1 MTTVTAS
8 RRRRRG
14 WVVVIV
20 VVAVL
25 AALVVAAEFA
35 ARAVV
40 PQVIRSQLVSTLDLP
55 EDQPIDVDIPG
66 LLLPQLVVG
75 NIPVMS
81 LSADDVEVDG
91 ISGDVEVHIADAP
104 VRQGGDWS
112 SARAVIVMDEEQ
124 VRTILSRVDGFPVD
138 AFRLDPPEV
147 ALDTELD
154 VFGAAVPL
162 GVRLSA
168 AAEDGELVLS
178 PTTFRLGDV
187 DVSAEALRQQLGPL
201 VGSFAQSWP
210 VCLAQYLPRALTLTG
225 VAVEERGV
233 VATFEIDSAILRDET
248 AQQPG
253 SCSDAS

>member
-1 MTTVTAS
+1 MTTVTAP

-35 ARAVV
+35 ARAIV
-40 PQVIRSQLVSTLDLP
+40 PQVVRSQLIENLGLP
-55 EDQPIDVDIPG
+55 ADQAIDVEIPG
-66 LLLPQLVVG
+66 LVLPQLAVG
-75 NIPVMS
+75 SIAQMS
-81 LSADDVEVDG
+81 VSADDVEVEG
-91 ISGDVEVHIADAP
+91 ISGDVRVDIQDAP
-104 VRQGGDWS
+104 VRGGDWS
-112 SARAVIVMDEEQ
+112 SARAVVVLDEDQ

-138 AFRLDPPEV
+138 AFRLAPPEV
-147 ALDTELD
+147 ALDTELNL
-154 VFGAAVPL
+154 FGAAIPL

-168 AAEDGELVLS
+168 AADDGDLVLS

-187 DVSAEALRQQLGPL
+187 DVSADALREQVGPL

>member
-112 SARAVIVMDEEQ
+112 SARAVVVMDEEQ
-124 VRTILSRVDGFPVD
+124 VRTILSRVDGFPVA

>member
-1 MTTVTAS
+1 MTTVTAP

-35 ARAVV
+35 ARAIV
-40 PQVIRSQLVSTLDLP
+40 PQVVRSQLIENLGLP
-55 EDQPIDVDIPG
+55 ADQAIDVEIPG
-66 LLLPQLVVG
+66 LVLPQLAVG
-75 NIPVMS
+75 SIAQMS
-81 LSADDVEVDG
+81 VSADDVGVEG
-91 ISGDVEVHIADAP
+91 ISGDVRVDIQDAP
-104 VRQGGDWS
+104 VRGGDWS
-112 SARAVIVMDEEQ
+112 SARAVVLLDEDQ

-138 AFRLDPPEV
+138 AFRLAPPEV
-147 ALDTELD
+147 ALDTELNL
-154 VFGAAVPL
+154 FGAAIPL

-168 AAEDGELVLS
+168 AAEDGDLVLS

-187 DVSAEALRQQLGPL
+187 DVSADALREQVGPL

>member
-1 MTTVTAS
+1 MTTVTVP

-35 ARAVV
+35 ARAIV
-40 PQVIRSQLVSTLDLP
+40 PQVVRSQLIENLGLP
-55 EDQPIDVDIPG
+55 ADQAIDVEIPG
-66 LLLPQLVVG
+66 LVLPQLAVG
-75 NIPVMS
+75 SIAQMS
-81 LSADDVEVDG
+81 VSADDVDVEG
-91 ISGDVEVHIADAP
+91 ISGDVRVDIEDAP
-104 VRQGGDWS
+104 VRGGDWS
-112 SARAVIVMDEEQ
+112 SARAVVVLDEDQ

-138 AFRLDPPEV
+138 AFRLAPPEV
-147 ALDTELD
+147 ALDTELNL
-154 VFGAAVPL
+154 FGAAIPL

-168 AAEDGELVLS
+168 APEDGDLVLS

-187 DVSAEALRQQLGPL
+187 DVSADALREQVGPL

-233 VATFEIDSAILRDET
+233 VATFDIDSAILRDET

>member
-1 MTTVTAS
+1 MTTVTAP

-35 ARAVV
+35 ARAIV
-40 PQVIRSQLVSTLDLP
+40 PQVVRSQLIENLGLP
-55 EDQPIDVDIPG
+55 ADQAIDVEIPG
-66 LLLPQLVVG
+66 LVLPQLAVG
-75 NIPVMS
+75 SIAQMS
-81 LSADDVEVDG
+81 VSADDVEVER
-91 ISGDVEVHIADAP
+91 ISGDVRVDIQDAP
-104 VRQGGDWS
+104 VRGGDWS
-112 SARAVIVMDEEQ
+112 SARAVVLLDEDR

-138 AFRLDPPEV
+138 AFRLAPPEV
-147 ALDTELD
+147 ALDTELNL
-154 VFGAAVPL
+154 FGAAIPL

-168 AAEDGELVLS
+168 AAEDGDLVLS

-187 DVSAEALRQQLGPL
+187 DVSADALREQVGPL

>member
-1 MTTVTAS
+1 MTTVTAP

-35 ARAVV
+35 ARAIV
-40 PQVIRSQLVSTLDLP
+40 PQVVRSQLIQNLGLP
-55 EDQPIDVDIPG
+55 ADQAIDVEIPG
-66 LLLPQLVVG
+66 LVLPQLVVG

-91 ISGDVEVHIADAP
+91 LSGDVEVAIEDAP
-104 VRQGGDWS
+104 VRPSGDWS
-112 SARAVIVMDEEQ
+112 GARAVVVLDEDQ

-138 AFRLDPPEV
+138 AFRLAPPDV
-147 ALDTELD
+147 ALDTELNL
-154 VFGAAVPL
+154 FGAAIPL

-168 AAEDGELVLS
+168 AAEDGDLVLS

-187 DVSAEALRQQLGPL
+187 DVSADALREQVGPL

-233 VATFEIDSAILRDET
+233 VAAFEIDSAILRDET

-253 SCSDAS
+253 SCSKAS

>member
-1 MTTVTAS
+1 MTTVTAP

-35 ARAVV
+35 ARAIV
-40 PQVIRSQLVSTLDLP
+40 PQVVRSQLIENLGLP
-55 EDQPIDVDIPG
+55 ADQAIDVEIPG
-66 LLLPQLVVG
+66 LVLPQLAVG
-75 NIPVMS
+75 SIAQMS
-81 LSADDVEVDG
+81 VSADDVEVEG
-91 ISGDVEVHIADAP
+91 ISGDVRVDIQDAP
-104 VRQGGDWS
+104 VRGGDWS
-112 SARAVIVMDEEQ
+112 SARAVVLLDEDQ

-138 AFRLDPPEV
+138 AFHLAPPEV
-147 ALDTELD
+147 ALDTELNL
-154 VFGAAVPL
+154 FGAAIPL

-168 AAEDGELVLS
+168 AAEDGDLVLS
-178 PTTFRLGDV
+178 PMTFRLGDV
-187 DVSAEALRQQLGPL
+187 DVSADALREQVGPL

>member
-1 MTTVTAS
+1 MTTVTAP

-35 ARAVV
+35 ARAIV
-40 PQVIRSQLVSTLDLP
+40 PQVVRSQLIENLGLP
-55 EDQPIDVDIPG
+55 ADQAIDVEIPG
-66 LLLPQLVVG
+66 LVLPQLAVG
-75 NIPVMS
+75 SIAQMS
-81 LSADDVEVDG
+81 VSADDVDVEG
-91 ISGDVEVHIADAP
+91 ISGDVRVDIQDAP
-104 VRQGGDWS
+104 VRGGDWS
-112 SARAVIVMDEEQ
+112 SARAVVVLDEDQ

-138 AFRLDPPEV
+138 AFRLAPPGG
-147 ALDTELD
+147 ALDTELNL
-154 VFGAAVPL
+154 FGAAIPL

-168 AAEDGELVLS
+168 AAEDGDLVLS

-187 DVSAEALRQQLGPL
+187 DVSADALREQVGPL

-210 VCLAQYLPRALTLTG
+210 ACLAQYLPRALTLTG

-233 VATFEIDSAILRDET
+233 VATFDIDSAILRDET

>member
-1 MTTVTAS
+1 MTTVTAP

-35 ARAVV
+35 ARAIV
-40 PQVIRSQLVSTLDLP
+40 PQVVRSQLIESLGLP
-55 EDQPIDVDIPG
+55 ADQAIDVEIPG
-66 LLLPQLVVG
+66 LVLPQLAVG
-75 NIPVMS
+75 SIAQMS
-81 LSADDVEVDG
+81 VSADDVDVEG
-91 ISGDVEVHIADAP
+91 ISGDVRVDIQDAP
-104 VRQGGDWS
+104 VRGGDWS
-112 SARAVIVMDEEQ
+112 SARAVVVLDEDQ

-138 AFRLDPPEV
+138 AFRLAPPEV
-147 ALDTELD
+147 ALDTELNL
-154 VFGAAVPL
+154 FGAAIPL

-168 AAEDGELVLS
+168 AAEDGDLVLS

-187 DVSAEALRQQLGPL
+187 DVSADALREQVGPL

>member
-1 MTTVTAS
+1 MTTVTAP

-14 WVVVIV
+14 WVVVMV

-35 ARAVV
+35 ARAIV
-40 PQVIRSQLVSTLDLP
+40 PQVVRSQLIENLGLP
-55 EDQPIDVDIPG
+55 ADQAIDVEIPG
-66 LLLPQLVVG
+66 LVLPQLAVG
-75 NIPVMS
+75 SIAQMS
-81 LSADDVEVDG
+81 VSADDVDVEG
-91 ISGDVEVHIADAP
+91 ISGDVRVDIQDAP
-104 VRQGGDWS
+104 VRGGDWS
-112 SARAVIVMDEEQ
+112 SARAIVVLDEDQ

-138 AFRLDPPEV
+138 AFRLAPPEV
-147 ALDTELD
+147 ALDTELNL
-154 VFGAAVPL
+154 FGAAIPL

-168 AAEDGELVLS
+168 AAEDGDLVLS
-178 PTTFRLGDV
+178 PTTFRLCDV
-187 DVSAEALRQQLGPL
+187 DVSADALREQVGPL

-233 VATFEIDSAILRDET
+233 VATFDIDSAILRDET

>member
-1 MTTVTAS
+1 MTTVTAP

-35 ARAVV
+35 ARAIV
-40 PQVIRSQLVSTLDLP
+40 PQVVRSQLIENLGLP
-55 EDQPIDVDIPG
+55 ADQAIDVEIPG
-66 LLLPQLVVG
+66 LVLPQLAVG
-75 NIPVMS
+75 SIAQMS
-81 LSADDVEVDG
+81 VSADDVDVEG
-91 ISGDVEVHIADAP
+91 ISGDVRVDIQDAP
-104 VRQGGDWS
+104 VRGGDWS
-112 SARAVIVMDEEQ
+112 SARAVVVLDEDQ

-138 AFRLDPPEV
+138 AFRLAPPGV
-147 ALDTELD
+147 ALDTELNL
-154 VFGAAVPL
+154 FGAAIPL

-168 AAEDGELVLS
+168 AAEDGDLVLS

-187 DVSAEALRQQLGPL
+187 DVSADALREQVGPL

-233 VATFEIDSAILRDET
+233 VATFDIDSAILRDET

>member
-1 MTTVTAS
+1 MTTVTAP

-35 ARAVV
+35 ARAIV
-40 PQVIRSQLVSTLDLP
+40 PQVVRSQLIENLGLP
-55 EDQPIDVDIPG
+55 ADQAIDVEIPG
-66 LLLPQLVVG
+66 LILPQLAVG
-75 NIPVMS
+75 SIAQMS
-81 LSADDVEVDG
+81 VSADDVEVER
-91 ISGDVEVHIADAP
+91 ISGDVRVDIQDAP
-104 VRQGGDWS
+104 VRGGDWS
-112 SARAVIVMDEEQ
+112 SARAVVLLDEDQ

-138 AFRLDPPEV
+138 AFRLAPPEV
-147 ALDTELD
+147 ALDTELNL
-154 VFGAAVPL
+154 FGAAIPL

-168 AAEDGELVLS
+168 AAEDGDLVLS

-187 DVSAEALRQQLGPL
+187 DVSADALREQVGPL

>member
-1 MTTVTAS
+1 MTTVTAP

-20 VVAVL
+20 VVAVI

-35 ARAVV
+35 ARAIV
-40 PQVIRSQLVSTLDLP
+40 PQVVRSQLIENLGLP
-55 EDQPIDVDIPG
+55 ADQAIDVEIPG
-66 LLLPQLVVG
+66 LVLPQLAVG
-75 NIPVMS
+75 SIAQMS
-81 LSADDVEVDG
+81 VSADDVDVEG
-91 ISGDVEVHIADAP
+91 ISGDVRVDIQDAP
-104 VRQGGDWS
+104 VRGGDWS
-112 SARAVIVMDEEQ
+112 SARAVVVLDEDQ

-138 AFRLDPPEV
+138 AFRLAPPEV
-147 ALDTELD
+147 ALDTELNL
-154 VFGAAVPL
+154 FGAAIPL

-168 AAEDGELVLS
+168 AAEDGDLVLS

-187 DVSAEALRQQLGPL
+187 DVSADALREQVGPL

>member
-1 MTTVTAS
+1 MTTVTAP

-35 ARAVV
+35 ARTIVPKVV
-40 PQVIRSQLVSTLDLP
+40 RSQLIENLGLP
-55 EDQPIDVDIPG
+55 VDQAIDVEIPG
-66 LLLPQLVVG
+66 LVLPQLAVG
-75 NIPVMS
+75 SIAQMS
-81 LSADDVEVDG
+81 VSADDVDVEG
-91 ISGDVEVHIADAP
+91 ISGDVRVDIEDAP
-104 VRQGGDWS
+104 VRGGDWS
-112 SARAVIVMDEEQ
+112 SARAVVVLDEDQ
-124 VRTILSRVDGFPVD
+124 VRMILSRVDGFPVD
-138 AFRLDPPEV
+138 AFRLAPPEV
-147 ALDTELD
+147 ALDTELNL
-154 VFGAAVPL
+154 FGTAIPL

-168 AAEDGELVLS
+168 APEDGDLVLS

-187 DVSAEALRQQLGPL
+187 DVSADALREQVGPL

-233 VATFEIDSAILRDET
+233 VATFDIDSAILRDET

>member
-1 MTTVTAS
+1 MTTVTAP

-35 ARAVV
+35 ARAIV
-40 PQVIRSQLVSTLDLP
+40 PQVVRSQLIENLGLP
-55 EDQPIDVDIPG
+55 ADQAIDVEIPG
-66 LLLPQLVVG
+66 LVLPQLAVG
-75 NIPVMS
+75 SIAQMS
-81 LSADDVEVDG
+81 VSADDVDVEG
-91 ISGDVEVHIADAP
+91 ISGDVRVDIEDAP
-104 VRQGGDWS
+104 VRGGDWS
-112 SARAVIVMDEEQ
+112 SARAVFVLDEDQ

-138 AFRLDPPEV
+138 AFRLAPPEV
-147 ALDTELD
+147 ALDTELNL
-154 VFGAAVPL
+154 FEAAIPL

-168 AAEDGELVLS
+168 AAEDGDLVLS

-187 DVSAEALRQQLGPL
+187 DVSADALREQVGPL

-233 VATFEIDSAILRDET
+233 VATFDIDSAILRDET

>member
-1 MTTVTAS
+1 MTTVTAP

-35 ARAVV
+35 ARAIV
-40 PQVIRSQLVSTLDLP
+40 PQVVRSRLIENLGLP
-55 EDQPIDVDIPG
+55 ADQAIDVEIPG
-66 LLLPQLVVG
+66 LVLPQLAVG
-75 NIPVMS
+75 SIAQMS
-81 LSADDVEVDG
+81 VSADDVDVEG
-91 ISGDVEVHIADAP
+91 ISGDVRVDIEDAP
-104 VRQGGDWS
+104 VRGGDWS
-112 SARAVIVMDEEQ
+112 SARAVVVLDEDQ

-138 AFRLDPPEV
+138 AFRLAPPEV
-147 ALDTELD
+147 ALDTELNL
-154 VFGAAVPL
+154 FGAAIPL

-168 AAEDGELVLS
+168 AAEDGDLVLS

-187 DVSAEALRQQLGPL
+187 DVSADALREQVGPL

-233 VATFEIDSAILRDET
+233 VATFDIDSAILRDET

>member
-1 MTTVTAS
+1 MTTVTAP

-35 ARAVV
+35 ARAIV
-40 PQVIRSQLVSTLDLP
+40 PQVVRSQLIENLGLP
-55 EDQPIDVDIPG
+55 ADQAIDVEIPG
-66 LLLPQLVVG
+66 LVLPQLAVG
-75 NIPVMS
+75 SIAQMS
-81 LSADDVEVDG
+81 VSADDVEVEG
-91 ISGDVEVHIADAP
+91 ISGDVRVDIQDAP
-104 VRQGGDWS
+104 VRGGDWS
-112 SARAVIVMDEEQ
+112 SARAVVLLDEDQ

-138 AFRLDPPEV
+138 AFRLAPPEV
-147 ALDTELD
+147 ALDTELNL
-154 VFGAAVPL
+154 FGAAIPL

-168 AAEDGELVLS
+168 AAEDGDLVLS

-187 DVSAEALRQQLGPL
+187 DVSADALREQVGPL

>member
-1 MTTVTAS
+1 MTTVTAP

-14 WVVVIV
+14 WVVAIV

-35 ARAVV
+35 ARAIV
-40 PQVIRSQLVSTLDLP
+40 PQVVRSQLIENLGLP
-55 EDQPIDVDIPG
+55 ADQAIDVEIPG
-66 LLLPQLVVG
+66 LVLPQLAVG
-75 NIPVMS
+75 SIAQMS
-81 LSADDVEVDG
+81 VSADDVEVEG
-91 ISGDVEVHIADAP
+91 ISGDVRVDIQDAP
-104 VRQGGDWS
+104 VRGGDWS
-112 SARAVIVMDEEQ
+112 SARAVVLLDEDQ

-138 AFRLDPPEV
+138 AFRLAPPEV
-147 ALDTELD
+147 ALDTELNL
-154 VFGAAVPL
+154 FGAAIPL

-168 AAEDGELVLS
+168 AAEDGDLVLS

-187 DVSAEALRQQLGPL
+187 DVSADALREQVGPL

>member
-1 MTTVTAS
+1 MTTVTAP

-35 ARAVV
+35 ARAIV
-40 PQVIRSQLVSTLDLP
+40 PQVVRSRLIENLGLP
-55 EDQPIDVDIPG
+55 ADQAIDVEIPG
-66 LLLPQLVVG
+66 LVLPQLAVG
-75 NIPVMS
+75 SIAQMS
-81 LSADDVEVDG
+81 VSADDVDVEG
-91 ISGDVEVHIADAP
+91 ISGDVRVDIEDAP
-104 VRQGGDWS
+104 VRGGDWS
-112 SARAVIVMDEEQ
+112 SARAVVVLDQDQ

-138 AFRLDPPEV
+138 AFRLAPPEV
-147 ALDTELD
+147 ALDTELNL
-154 VFGAAVPL
+154 FGAAIPL

-168 AAEDGELVLS
+168 AAEDGDLVLS

-187 DVSAEALRQQLGPL
+187 DVSADALREQVGPL

-233 VATFEIDSAILRDET
+233 VATFDIDSAILRDET

>member
-1 MTTVTAS
+1 MTTVTAP

-35 ARAVV
+35 ARAIV
-40 PQVIRSQLVSTLDLP
+40 PQVVRSQLIENLGLP
-55 EDQPIDVDIPG
+55 ADQAIDVEIPG
-66 LLLPQLVVG
+66 LVLPQLAVG
-75 NIPVMS
+75 SIAQMS
-81 LSADDVEVDG
+81 VSADDVDVEG
-91 ISGDVEVHIADAP
+91 ISGDVRVDIQDAP
-104 VRQGGDWS
+104 VRGGDWS
-112 SARAVIVMDEEQ
+112 SARAVVVLDEDQ

-138 AFRLDPPEV
+138 AFRLAPPEV
-147 ALDTELD
+147 ALDTELNL
-154 VFGAAVPL
+154 FGAAIPL
-162 GVRLSA
+162 GVRLAA
-168 AAEDGELVLS
+168 AAEDGDLVLS

-187 DVSAEALRQQLGPL
+187 DVSADALREQVGPL

-210 VCLAQYLPRALTLTG
+210 VCLAQYLPRALTLTA

>member
-1 MTTVTAS
+1 MTTVTAP

-35 ARAVV
+35 ARAIV
-40 PQVIRSQLVSTLDLP
+40 PQVVRSQLIENLGLP
-55 EDQPIDVDIPG
+55 ADQAIDVEIPG
-66 LLLPQLVVG
+66 LVLPQLAVG
-75 NIPVMS
+75 SIAQMS
-81 LSADDVEVDG
+81 VSADDVEVEG
-91 ISGDVEVHIADAP
+91 ISGDVRVDIQDAP
-104 VRQGGDWS
+104 VRGGDWS
-112 SARAVIVMDEEQ
+112 SARAVVVLDEDQ

-138 AFRLDPPEV
+138 AFRLAPPEV
-147 ALDTELD
+147 ALDTELNL
-154 VFGAAVPL
+154 FGAAIPL

-168 AAEDGELVLS
+168 AAEDGDLVLS

-187 DVSAEALRQQLGPL
+187 DVSADALRAQVGPL

>member
-1 MTTVTAS
+1 MTTVTAL

-14 WVVVIV
+14 WIVVIV

-25 AALVVAAEFA
+25 AALLVAAEFA
-35 ARAVV
+35 ARAIV
-40 PQVIRSQLVSTLDLP
+40 PQVIRSQLVSNLGLP
-55 EDQPIDVDIPG
+55 QDQAIDVDIPG
-66 LLLPQLVVG
+66 VLLPQLIVG
-75 NIPVMS
+75 NIAQMTV
-81 LSADDVEVDG
+81 SADDVDVDG
-91 ISGDVEVHIADAP
+91 ISGDVRVEIQDAP

-112 SARAVIVMDEEQ
+112 GAQAVVVLDEDQ

-138 AFRLDPPEV
+138 AFRLAPPEV

-168 AAEDGELVLS
+168 AAEGGDLMLS

-187 DVSAEALRQQLGPL
+187 DVSAEALRQQVGPL

-210 VCLAQYLPRALTLTG
+210 VCLAQYLPRALTLTD

-233 VATFEIDSAILRDET
+233 VATFEIDSAILSDES
-248 AQQPG
+248 AQEPG

>member
-1 MTTVTAS
+1 MTTVTAP

-35 ARAVV
+35 ARAIV
-40 PQVIRSQLVSTLDLP
+40 PQVVRSQLIENLGLP
-55 EDQPIDVDIPG
+55 ADQAIDVEIPG
-66 LLLPQLVVG
+66 LVLPQLAVG
-75 NIPVMS
+75 SIAQMS
-81 LSADDVEVDG
+81 VSADDVDVEG
-91 ISGDVEVHIADAP
+91 ISGDVRVDIQDAP
-104 VRQGGDWS
+104 VRGGDWS
-112 SARAVIVMDEEQ
+112 SARAVVVLDEDQ

-138 AFRLDPPEV
+138 AFRLAPPEV
-147 ALDTELD
+147 ALDTELNL
-154 VFGAAVPL
+154 FGAAIPL

-168 AAEDGELVLS
+168 AAEDGDLVLS

-187 DVSAEALRQQLGPL
+187 DVSADALREQVGPL

-233 VATFEIDSAILRDET
+233 VATFDIDSAILRDET

>member
-1 MTTVTAS
+1 MTTVTAP

-14 WVVVIV
+14 WIVAIVI
-20 VVAVL
+20 VAVL
-25 AALVVAAEFA
+25 AVLVVAAEFA
-35 ARAVV
+35 ARALV
-40 PQVIRSQLVSTLDLP
+40 PQVIRSQLVSTLGLP

-91 ISGDVEVHIADAP
+91 ISGDVEVTIADAP

-112 SARAVIVMDEEQ
+112 SARAVVVMDEEQ
-124 VRTILSRVDGFPVD
+124 IRTILSRVDGFPVD
-138 AFRLDPPEV
+138 SFRLDPPAV
-147 ALDTELD
+147 ALDTELN

-178 PTTFRLGDV
+178 PTTFRLGEV

-201 VGSFAQSWP
+201 VGSFVQNWP
-210 VCLAQYLPRALTLTG
+210 VCLAEYLPRALTLAEVT
-225 VAVEERGV
+225 VAERGV
-233 VATFEIDSAILRDET
+233 VASFDIDSAILRDRT

-253 SCSDAS
+253 SCADAS

>member
-1 MTTVTAS
+1 MTTVTAP

-35 ARAVV
+35 ARAIV
-40 PQVIRSQLVSTLDLP
+40 PQVVRSQLIENLGLP
-55 EDQPIDVDIPG
+55 ADQAIDVEIPG
-66 LLLPQLVVG
+66 LVLPQLAVG
-75 NIPVMS
+75 SIAQMS
-81 LSADDVEVDG
+81 VSADDVDVEG
-91 ISGDVEVHIADAP
+91 ISGDVRVDIQDAP
-104 VRQGGDWS
+104 VRGGDWS
-112 SARAVIVMDEEQ
+112 SARAVVVLDEDQ

-138 AFRLDPPEV
+138 AFRLAPPEV
-147 ALDTELD
+147 ALDTELNL
-154 VFGAAVPL
+154 FGAAIPL

-168 AAEDGELVLS
+168 APEDGDLVLS

-187 DVSAEALRQQLGPL
+187 DVSADALREQVGPL

-233 VATFEIDSAILRDET
+233 VATFDIDSAILRDET

>member
-1 MTTVTAS
+1 MTTVTAP

-35 ARAVV
+35 ARAIV
-40 PQVIRSQLVSTLDLP
+40 PQVVRSQLIENLGLP
-55 EDQPIDVDIPG
+55 ADQAIDVEIPG
-66 LLLPQLVVG
+66 LVLPQLAVG
-75 NIPVMS
+75 SIAQMS
-81 LSADDVEVDG
+81 VSADDVDVEG
-91 ISGDVEVHIADAP
+91 ISGDVRVDIQDAP
-104 VRQGGDWS
+104 VRGGDWS
-112 SARAVIVMDEEQ
+112 SARAVVVLDEDQ

-138 AFRLDPPEV
+138 AFRLAPPEV
-147 ALDTELD
+147 ALDTELNL
-154 VFGAAVPL
+154 FGAAIPL

-168 AAEDGELVLS
+168 AAEGGDLVLS

-187 DVSAEALRQQLGPL
+187 DVSADALREQVGPL

-233 VATFEIDSAILRDET
+233 VATFDIDSAILRDET

>member
-1 MTTVTAS
+1 MTTVTAP

-35 ARAVV
+35 ARAIV
-40 PQVIRSQLVSTLDLP
+40 PQVVRSQLIENLGLP
-55 EDQPIDVDIPG
+55 ADQAIDVEIPG
-66 LLLPQLVVG
+66 LVLPQLAVG
-75 NIPVMS
+75 SIAQMS
-81 LSADDVEVDG
+81 VSADDVDVEG
-91 ISGDVEVHIADAP
+91 ISGDVRVDIQDAP
-104 VRQGGDWS
+104 VRGGDWS
-112 SARAVIVMDEEQ
+112 SARAVVVLDEDQ

-138 AFRLDPPEV
+138 AFRLAPPEV
-147 ALDTELD
+147 ALDTELNL
-154 VFGAAVPL
+154 FGAAIPL

-168 AAEDGELVLS
+168 AAEDGDLVLS

-187 DVSAEALRQQLGPL
+187 DVSADALREQVGPL

-225 VAVEERGV
+225 VVVEERGV